1 MYRTVVQMFYEK
13 AKADPLLTCQRG
25 KNEKGIFVSI
35 TYIQLMEKTKALASA
50 LMELGVKR
58 GDRVGLLSDNR
69 PEWLAMDLSILSLGA
84 IDVPRGRDAME
95 YEIEYILKK
104 TEAKVCVVENLELY
118 KKLCSVKDR
127 LDDLE
132 TIIVID
138 ETGIELSEVVIS
150 YNSLLSRGIERLGI
164 EGERDRIER
173 EVLLGDENDVATI
186 IFTSGTTGLPK
197 GVMTTHGNFLFIC
210 SAGPKLHDFK
220 KGEKWLSVL
229 PVWHSFERIIQYL
242 FLSLSHTI
250 VYSKPIGKIML
261 TDIQR
266 ENPDYMGSVPRIWET
281 VKAGVYQNVRSMS
294 KTKKALFNFFLGV
307 GKEYSKAKRK
317 VLGSTAHTKCGSV
330 GVDRMAGFLPYIA
343 LKPLN
348 YLGQKL
354 VFSQV
359 KAKLGKNF
367 KFGISGGGSMGKD
380 VEEFFAAVDIK
391 LLNGYGM
398 TETGPVIG
406 ISNTKCPK
414 KAFIAPLPETT
425 VKVVDLETGKT
436 LGVGEK
442 GELVVK
448 GGQIMKGYY
457 EDDFK
462 TNAIIDN
469 DGWLHTGDLAIMS
482 REGDFSLVGRA
493 KDTIVL
499 SGGEN
504 IEPLPIEEAL
514 RSSQYIESAVVIGQ
528 DRKSLGALIVI
539 DAKNS
544 ERYLKESGIPY
555 INREHLDEIDEVRSL
570 INQEITRIVSKSNGF
585 KAYEQIS
592 RFVLLPESFKVGRE
606 LSGKQEVKRSV
617 ILDLYRKEI
626 DSLYK

>member
-25 KNEKGIFVSI
+25 KNEKGIFVST

-294 KTKKALFNFFLGV
+294 KKKKALFNFFLGV

-330 GVDRMAGFLPYIA
+330 GVDRMAGFLP
-343 LKPLN
+343 
-348 YLGQKL
+348 
-354 VFSQV
+354 
-359 KAKLGKNF
+359 
-367 KFGISGGGSMGKD
+367 
-380 VEEFFAAVDIK
+380 
-391 LLNGYGM
+391 
-398 TETGPVIG
+398 
-406 ISNTKCPK
+406 
-414 KAFIAPLPETT
+414 
-425 VKVVDLETGKT
+425 
-436 LGVGEK
+436 
-442 GELVVK
+442 
-448 GGQIMKGYY
+448 
-457 EDDFK
+457 
-462 TNAIIDN
+462 
-469 DGWLHTGDLAIMS
+469 
-482 REGDFSLVGRA
+482 
-493 KDTIVL
+493 
-499 SGGEN
+499 
-504 IEPLPIEEAL
+504 
-514 RSSQYIESAVVIGQ
+514 
-528 DRKSLGALIVI
+528 
-539 DAKNS
+539 
-544 ERYLKESGIPY
+544 
-555 INREHLDEIDEVRSL
+555 
-570 INQEITRIVSKSNGF
+570 
-585 KAYEQIS
+585 
-592 RFVLLPESFKVGRE
+592 
-606 LSGKQEVKRSV
+606 
-617 ILDLYRKEI
+617 
-626 DSLYK
+626 

>member
-1 MYRTVVQMFYEK
+1 MFYEK
-13 AKADPLLTCQRG
+13 AKNDPLLTCQRG
-25 KNEKGIFVSI
+25 KNEKGIFVST
-35 TYIQLMEKTKALASA
+35 TYIQLLEKTKAIASA

-58 GDRVGLLSDNR
+58 GDRIGLLADNR

-95 YEIEYILKK
+95 YEIEYILKT
-104 TEAKVCVVENLELY
+104 TEAEICVVENLELY
-118 KKLCSVKDR
+118 KKLLSVKER
-127 LDDLE
+127 LTDLKY
-132 TIIVID
+132 IIVID
-138 ETGIELSEVVIS
+138 EKGIELSDTVIS
-150 YNSLLSRGIERLGI
+150 YNSLLSRGIERLGK
-164 EGERDRIER
+164 EGEREKIER
-173 EVLLGDENDVATI
+173 EVMLGDVNDTATI

-197 GVMTTHGNFLFIC
+197 GVMTTHGNFLYIC
-210 SAGPKLHDFK
+210 RVGNTLYKFK

-242 FLSLSHTI
+242 LISLSHTI
-250 VYSKPIGKIML
+250 IYSKPIGKIML

-294 KTKKALFNFFLGV
+294 PVKKALFNFFLKI
-307 GKEYSKAKRK
+307 GKLYSNAERK
-317 VLGSTAHTKCGSV
+317 LLGSTAHTKSGSV
-330 GVDRMAGFLPYIA
+330 IGDKILGILPYIL
-343 LKPLN
+343 LKPFN
-348 YLGQKL
+348 ALGQKL

-359 KAKLGKNF
+359 KSKLGKNF

-380 VEEFFAAVDIK
+380 VEDFFAAVGIK

-406 ISNTKCPK
+406 ISNTRCPK
-414 KAFIAPLPETT
+414 KSFIAPLPETI
-425 VKVVDLETGKT
+425 VKVVDIETGKD
-436 LGVGEK
+436 LKVGEK

-448 GGQIMKGYY
+448 GDQVMKGYY
-457 EDDFK
+457 KDEMK
-462 TNAIIDN
+462 TNAIIDKE
-469 DGWLHTGDLAIMS
+469 GWLHTGDLAIMS
-482 REGDFSLVGRA
+482 KEGDFSLVGRV

-528 DRKSLGALIVI
+528 DRKALGALVVI
-539 DAKNS
+539 DAKNC

-555 INREHLDEIDEVRSL
+555 INRDHLEEIDEVRSL
-570 INQEITRIVSKSNGF
+570 INQEVTRLVSKVNGF

-592 RFVLLPESFKVGRE
+592 RFALLPESFKVGRE

-617 ILDLYRKEI
+617 VADIYKKEI
-626 DSLYK
+626 ESLYA

>member
-1 MYRTVVQMFYEK
+1 MFYEK
-13 AKADPLLTCQRG
+13 AKIDPLLTCQRG
-25 KNEKGIFVSI
+25 KNEKGIFVST
-35 TYIQLMEKTKALASA
+35 TYIQLLEKTKALASA
-50 LMELGVKR
+50 LIELGVKR

-69 PEWLAMDLSILSLGA
+69 PEWLSMDLSILSLGA

-95 YEIEYILKK
+95 YEIEYILKT

-118 KKLCSVKDR
+118 KKLKSVDSR
-127 LDDLE
+127 LPELKY
-132 TIIVID
+132 IIVID
-138 ETGIELSEVVIS
+138 ETGIEITDSVIS
-150 YNSLLSRGIERLGI
+150 YNSLLKSGFERLNR
-164 EGERDRIER
+164 EGERERIER
-173 EVLLGDENDVATI
+173 EVMLGSEDDTATI

-197 GVMTTHGNFLFIC
+197 GVMTTHGNFLYIC
-210 SAGPKLHDFK
+210 RVGNTLYPFK

-242 FLSLSHTI
+242 FISLSHTI

-266 ENPDYMGSVPRIWET
+266 ENPDFMGSVPRIWET
-281 VKAGVYQNVRSMS
+281 VKSGVYQNVRAMNG
-294 KTKKALFNFFLGV
+294 TKRALFNLFLSI
-307 GKEYSKAKRK
+307 GKHYSNAEKK
-317 VLGSTAHTKCGSV
+317 VLGSTAHTKNGTV
-330 GVDRMAGFLPYIA
+330 ALDRIMGVLPYLI
-343 LKPLN
+343 LKPFN

-359 KAKLGKNF
+359 KSKLGKNF

-380 VEEFFAAVDIK
+380 VEEFFSAVGIK

-406 ISNTKCPK
+406 ISNAICPK
-414 KAFIAPLPETT
+414 KTFIAPLPETK
-425 VKVVDLETGKT
+425 VKVIDLENGKE
-436 LGVGEK
+436 LKFGEK
-442 GELVVK
+442 GELIVK
-448 GGQIMKGYY
+448 GDQVMKGYY
-457 EDDFK
+457 KDDEK
-462 TNAIIDN
+462 TNMIIDK

-482 REGDFSLVGRA
+482 KEGDFSLVGRA

-514 RSSQYIESAVVIGQ
+514 RSSQYIETAVVIGQ
-528 DRKSLGALIVI
+528 DRKALGALVVI
-539 DAKNS
+539 DSKS
-544 ERYLKESGIPY
+544 CERYLKESGIPY
-555 INREHLDEIDEVRSL
+555 INREHLETIDEVRSL
-570 INQEITRIVSKSNGF
+570 INQEITRLVSKANGF

-592 RFVLLPESFKVGRE
+592 RFALLPESFKVGKE

-617 ILDLYRKEI
+617 VSDIYKKEI
-626 DSLYK
+626 EALYN